1 MNHFNLLFCYTHIM
15 RSLRILQGFVLVCIL
30 LIPVLIFMFLKGFGN
45 NEYDLPIFFQKG
57 VDNPFKECP
66 VTDSTQHYIPEFTF
80 TNQEGK
86 PIGRAQMEGKITVV
100 DFFFTSCPSICP
112 VMSKEMARVNDM
124 FRDEPQV
131 QLMSISI
138 DPEYDTP
145 QILKEYAD
153 EHQAIPG
160 KWHFL
165 SGPKQET
172 FQLARCGFVLPA
184 LDGNGVPDDFV
195 HSDKFMLIDEQG
207 RIRGYYSGTTREEV
221 DLLMLETKMLLHG
234 KDK

>member
-30 LIPVLIFMFLKGFGN
+30 LIPVLIFMFLKGFGK

-66 VTDSTQHYIPEFTF
+66 VADSTQHYIPEFTF

-145 QILKEYAD
+145 QILKKYAE

-207 RIRGYYSGTTREEV
+207 RIRGYYSGTTREQV
-221 DLLMLETKMLLHG
+221 DLLILETKILLHG